1 MLKELT
7 FSSNLKKKYSR
18 VAVLTPFG
26 ILRVKNTAFL
36 YVRTRYTCKNAVVK
50 NNNFKIL

>member
-7 FSSNLKKKYSR
+7 FSSNLKKISR
-18 VAVLTPFG
+18 VAAVLTPFG

-36 YVRTRYTCKNAVVK
+36 YVRTRYTCKKAVVK